1 MDRIKDRSCD
11 WHYKMMENI
20 LGVVFE
26 KVGEDEYF
34 VEKKE
39 VKAQK
44 FDFDENGDIFQELP
58 LENDL
63 PHIEAPLYSVRQF
76 TLDGITYQ
84 VMLVKDTYTTYKN
97 FPTSLSKFVLH
108 GSTIKELSEEELT
121 TTKLRNFIN
130 VSDWEYL
137 CKGVCLFKEGS
148 KQKYMDK
155 MVERFGGLVFHKYGW
170 EKKHPEKRV
179 ALFRRDLDKD
189 VELFL
194 NKAIP
199 FEGNI

>member
-1 MDRIKDRSCD
+1 MIEQVKKVKGVIEKMLEFDPYLSICGGAPREWFLGREARDVDIFMDRIKDRSCD

-130 VSDWEYL
+130 VS
-137 CKGVCLFKEGS
+137 
-148 KQKYMDK
+148 
-155 MVERFGGLVFHKYGW
+155 
-170 EKKHPEKRV
+170 
-179 ALFRRDLDKD
+179 
-189 VELFL
+189 
-194 NKAIP
+194 
-199 FEGNI
+199 